1 MPGYQKPLLLANDGH
16 STNKPQPQA
25 MPPQRQPQQ
34 HPTQSAHPEQGPVAH
49 GEWVQP
55 PDHVVRSRALR
66 RFWTAFF
73 WAWLIWTV
81 IGLIIGGGVSDVENN
96 RHWHKHQKWD
106 KPPGSY

>member
-1 MPGYQKPLLLANDGH
+1 MPGHQKHLLLANDGH

-25 MPPQRQPQQ
+25 MPPQRQLQQ